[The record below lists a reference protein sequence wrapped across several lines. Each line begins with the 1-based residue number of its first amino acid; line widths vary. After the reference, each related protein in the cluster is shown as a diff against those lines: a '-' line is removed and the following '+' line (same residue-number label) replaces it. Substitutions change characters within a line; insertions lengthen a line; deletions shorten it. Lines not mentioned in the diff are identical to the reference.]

1 MNALQRV
8 IRALMPKERS
18 LTIGAIYE
26 QLMDRLS
33 EMVNESEEG
42 GMYWVLDIYTGD
54 GELFAV
60 VANGGKLYRVD
71 LTVTG
76 TDVSMGEMVEV
87 ETTFTPV
94 QQARTFTV
102 RRQADGAYR
111 WTMIAA
117 TSVLNRVGEID
128 SAELFD
134 TFVAHAQST
143 GEYPTLD
150 FYHLGSAGE
159 AWEFGEADYLARDGV
174 CYIASGL
181 FDTDKPLGRA
191 AVNAIITGGGAWGA
205 SIEFRAIG
213 EPELIAAEP
222 AIRIPVYRAGI
233 NSRISMVLEAD
244 AAGHFTAL
252 DTLTEVGRMN
262 KVVEKALRKLFG
274 EDEDALAA
282 FVAEVDGV
290 NRTVSEQGLIHRAGE
305 TVERENEG
313 AEEQEDTELESGE
326 ALLEIDDETV
336 GFIVQQVAQHPD
348 VAGLV
353 GDALAQVT
361 ALEERLTATEKALAT
376 ATRQVGD
383 MRARLA
389 TLEADE
395 AEKRQVWQE
404 DLPAHKNP
412 KMKVTYRPRSR
423 QVYEEDETEVTGA
436 DIASEILATLPTY

>member
-1 MNALQRV
+1 
-8 IRALMPKERS
+8 MPKERS
-18 LTIGAIYE
+18 LTIGMIYE
-26 QLMDRLS
+26 QLTAQLWANGS
-33 EMVNESEEG
+33 EDG
-42 GMYWVLDIYTGD
+42 GMYWVLDIYAGE

-60 VANGGKLYRVD
+60 VANMGKLYRVD
-71 LTVTG
+71 LAVNG
-76 TDVSMGEMVEV
+76 TDVTMGELVEV

-94 QQARTFTV
+94 QQGRTFSV

-128 SAELFD
+128 SGELFD
-134 TFVAHAQST
+134 SFVRHAEET
-143 GEYPTLD
+143 GEYPALD

-159 AWEFGEADYLARDGV
+159 AWEFGRADYVARDGV

-181 FDTDKPLGRA
+181 FDTSKRLGRA
-191 AVNAIITGGGAWGA
+191 AVNAILTSDGWGA

-222 AIRIPVYRAGI
+222 AVRIPVYRAGI

-252 DTLTEVGRMN
+252 DTLTEVVRMN

-274 EDEDALAA
+274 EDEEALAA

-290 NRTVSEQGLIHRAGE
+290 NRTVTEQGLIYRAGDVDVPE
-305 TVERENEG
+305 DDEDGDEDEG
-313 AEEQEDTELESGE
+313 AM
-326 ALLEIDDETV
+326 LEIDDEAMAL
-336 GFIVQQVAQHPD
+336 IVQQVAQHPD
-348 VAGLV
+348 VTGLMAQSLAG
-353 GDALAQVT
+353 VT
-361 ALEERLTATEKALAT
+361 ALEERLATAERALAA

-389 TLEADE
+389 ALEADE
-395 AEKRQVWQE
+395 AEKRQTWQE
-404 DLPAHKNP
+404 DLPARQNP
-412 KMKVTYRPRSR
+412 KMKVTYRPRTR
-423 QVYEEDETEVTGA
+423 RWEDEAEDAAEVTGA
-436 DIASEILATLPTY
+436 EVAASILATLPTY

>member
-1 MNALQRV
+1 
-8 IRALMPKERS
+8 MPSKERS

-26 QLMDRLS
+26 QLMAQLQER
-33 EMVNESEEG
+33 ESGEEDG
-42 GMYWVLDIYTGD
+42 GMYWVLDIYSGD

-60 VANGGKLYRVD
+60 VANLGKLYRVD
-71 LTVTG
+71 LTVAG
-76 TDVSMGEMVEV
+76 TDVTMGEMVEV

-94 QQARTFTV
+94 QQGRTFSV

-128 SAELFD
+128 SSDLFD
-134 TFVAHAQST
+134 SFIRHAEET
-143 GEYPTLD
+143 GQYPTLD
-150 FYHLGSAGE
+150 FYHLGSAG
-159 AWEFGEADYLARDGV
+159 AQWEFGEADYLARDGV

-181 FDTDKPLGRA
+181 FDTSKPLGRA
-191 AVNAIITGGGAWGA
+191 AVNAILTSDGWGA

-252 DTLTEVGRMN
+252 DTLTEVARMN

-290 NRTVSEQGLIHRAGE
+290 NRMVTEQGMIHRTAE
-305 TVERENEG
+305 VEAVEV
-313 AEEQEDTELESGE
+313 EEQEEADELESGE

-389 TLEADE
+389 VLEADE